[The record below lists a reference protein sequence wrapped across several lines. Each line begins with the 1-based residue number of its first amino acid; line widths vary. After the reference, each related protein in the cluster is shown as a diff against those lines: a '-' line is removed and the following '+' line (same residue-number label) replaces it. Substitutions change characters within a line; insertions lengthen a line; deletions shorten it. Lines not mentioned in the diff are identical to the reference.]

1 MGWSHAAGH
10 PGLKCGVLAEPPR
23 TSARLTGRK
32 VSSARWEWL
41 TGSRAYLTVER
52 TQLMGTA
59 AISFGFRGTQDPHH
73 PLSTLQGHPAYLMPP
88 RPGLGHLC
96 CLHEPIRHPAL
107 QGSVCCPRP
116 LLRSACL
123 VLSASAFRVARTA
136 ACWCPEAPP
145 EQGRVAFYAPSR
157 VNRDWD
163 GPFPPD
169 FLCVFSADNRD
180 PSVNKQEA
188 KGLRGALREGD

>member
-1 MGWSHAAGH
+1 
-10 PGLKCGVLAEPPR
+10 
-23 TSARLTGRK
+23 
-32 VSSARWEWL
+32 
-41 TGSRAYLTVER
+41 
-52 TQLMGTA
+52 MGTA
-59 AISFGFRGTQDPHH
+59 AISSGSWGTQDPHH
-73 PLSTLQGHPAYLMPP
+73 PLSTLQGHPAYLMLP

-96 CLHEPIRHPAL
+96 CFHEANHAPCPSRERL
-107 QGSVCCPRP
+107 RPRP
-116 LLRSACL
+116 LLRSARL
-123 VLSASAFRVARTA
+123 VLSASAFLVARTA

-180 PSVNKQEA
+180 PSTNKQEA
-188 KGLRGALREGD
+188 KGLRGALREGDRPKCGGGGCCSPGTPGSSSEAARDPACVQGQPG